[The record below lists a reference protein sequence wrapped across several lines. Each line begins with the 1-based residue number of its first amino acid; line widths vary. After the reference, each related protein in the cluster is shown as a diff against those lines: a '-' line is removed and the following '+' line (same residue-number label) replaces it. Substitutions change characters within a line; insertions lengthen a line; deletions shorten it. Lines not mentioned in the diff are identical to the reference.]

1 MHMVTGKLLGN
12 QLSHKFFLLW
22 EKSLSLPNGDYLSSD
37 LPYLTFI
44 IFMLAI
50 TIWNWITLSFNA
62 EMVKSN
68 QMSTMSIFSVDRHY
82 SALLSI
88 CKWNQDKVGGEINFR
103 SALLMKV
110 SISNFQLSKVHC
122 SAWLHHAFVYN
133 FKNQQ
138 FLFHTGN

>member
-1 MHMVTGKLLGN
+1 M
-12 QLSHKFFLLW
+12 SHKTFYHEKKKNLFFNLMMI
-22 EKSLSLPNGDYLSSD
+22 LSSD
-37 LPYLTFI
+37 ILYLTFSN
-44 IFMLAI
+44 FMLAI
-50 TIWNWITLSFNA
+50 TIWNGIALSFNA
-62 EMVKSN
+62 EIVKCN
-68 QMSTMSIFSVDRHY
+68 QVSTMSIFSVDRHY

-88 CKWNQDKVGGEINFR
+88 CKWNQDKVGTGEINFKT
-103 SALLMKV
+103 AFHLMKV